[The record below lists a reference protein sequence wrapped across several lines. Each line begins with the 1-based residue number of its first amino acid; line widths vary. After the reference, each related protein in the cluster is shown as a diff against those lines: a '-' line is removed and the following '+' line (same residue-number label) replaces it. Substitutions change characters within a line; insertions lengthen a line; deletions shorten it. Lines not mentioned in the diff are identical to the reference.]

1 MAKAKA
7 ALKMKTGK
15 TGKTIRLTLL
25 RSRFGRTPGH
35 AQCASGLGLKH
46 RHQTVEVT
54 DTPENRGM
62 IHKIRYM
69 LQIEEA

>member
-1 MAKAKA
+1 
-7 ALKMKTGK
+7 MKTGK

>member
-7 ALKMKTGK
+7 KDSGK
-15 TGKTIRLTLL
+15 SIRLTLL
-25 RSRFGRTPGH
+25 KSRFGRTPGH

-46 RHQTVEVT
+46 RHQSVEVK

-62 IHKIRYM
+62 IEKIRYM
-69 LQIEEA
+69 LRVEEA

>member
-1 MAKAKA
+1 VAKAKAKAKA
-7 ALKMKTGK
+7 AGK
-15 TGKTIRLTLL
+15 KIRLTLL

-46 RHQTVEVT
+46 RHQSVEVT

-62 IHKIRYM
+62 IDKIRYM
-69 LQIEEA
+69 LQVEEA

>member
-1 MAKAKA
+1 VAKAK
-7 ALKMKTGK
+7 
-15 TGKTIRLTLL
+15 GKTIKLTLVK
-25 RSRFGRTPGH
+25 SRFGRIPGH
-35 AQCASGLGLKH
+35 AQCASGLGLRH
-46 RHQTVEVT
+46 RHQSVEVA

>member
-7 ALKMKTGK
+7 KGSSKN
-15 TGKTIRLTLL
+15 IRLTLVK
-25 RSRFGRTPGH
+25 SRFGRTPGH

-46 RHQTVEVT
+46 RHQSVEVK

-62 IHKIRYM
+62 IAKIRYM
-69 LQIEEA
+69 LRVEEA